1 MVNDERRLW
10 SRVVT
15 ATYQTINLGSDK
27 LQNALWDDFVNDTQ
41 SGTFFHLSGWKRV
54 IEEVYKHKCHFIY
67 AVSQEDN
74 AEQKSILGVLPLV
87 EQKSLLFGHALI
99 STPFC
104 VYGGV
109 ASDSD
114 DVTTYLENEA
124 IRIANELGV
133 DYLELRYPFARNN
146 PKLTEKCAHSTFGCE
161 LAESDDAILAG
172 IKKKQRAVV
181 RHSLKNELSWRAD
194 GDVDTAYDVYS
205 ESVRN
210 LGTPVFPKRYF
221 AALKNEFGDQCDVLT
236 VEHQGRPV
244 SSVLNFYF
252 KKQVLPFYG
261 GGLHAARALKSNDF
275 MYYQLMCHAK
285 NNKDAE
291 FFDFG
296 RSKDDSGAYKYK
308 RSWGMEP
315 VALYYQFHLVNAE
328 ALPNL
333 SPNNPKYQFFIK
345 MWQKLPVWLSRSI
358 GPYLSKY
365 LG

>member
-1 MVNDERRLW
+1 MVVSYQTRALGNDE
-10 SRVVT
+10 
-15 ATYQTINLGSDK
+15 
-27 LQNALWDDFVNDTQ
+27 LQNELWDRFVDDTA

-54 IEEVYKHKCHFIY
+54 IEKVYKHKCHYIY
-67 AVSQEDN
+67 AIEKQSTSGQEN
-74 AEQKSILGVLPLV
+74 ILGVLPLV
-87 EQKSLLFGHALI
+87 EQKSKLFGHALI

-109 ASDSD
+109 ASDSE
-114 DVTTYLENEA
+114 DVMTYLETEA
-124 IRIANELGV
+124 IKIANDLGV
-133 DYLELRYPFARNN
+133 DYLELRYPFSRNN
-146 PKLTEKCAHSTFGCE
+146 PALTEKCAHSSFGWA
-161 LAESDDAILAG
+161 LADDEEAILAK

-181 RHSLKNELSWRAD
+181 RHSVKNELSWRAD
-194 GDVDTAYDVYS
+194 DDVSTAYDVYS

-210 LGTPVFPKRYF
+210 LGTPVFSKHYF
-221 AALKNEFGDQCDVLT
+221 LALKQEFGDQCDVLT
-236 VEHQGRPV
+236 VESNSKPV
-244 SSVLNFYF
+244 SSVLNFYY

-261 GGLHAARALKSNDF
+261 GGLHSARALKSNDF

-285 NNKDAE
+285 LKKAAD

-296 RSKDDSGAYKYK
+296 RSKDESGAFKYK

-315 VALYYQFHLVNAE
+315 VALHYQFHLVKAQE
-328 ALPNL
+328 LPNL
-333 SPNNPKYQFFIK
+333 SPNNPKYKFFIN